1 MTNSRALSRNCLCGL
16 AAAVAAAGAVAG
28 EPVSIAPGESLQGA
42 IASAR
47 PGDVLRLERGR
58 HQGPVV
64 LDKPLT
70 LVGGEGAVL
79 LGSGQGS
86 VVSIAVPGVTV
97 EGLTIRGSGIDV
109 PAMDSAILVARTA
122 PGAKILGNRLE
133 GNLFGVYLHGA
144 GDSVVKDNVIVGR
157 RDLRM
162 SEAGN
167 GVSIWNA
174 PGAKVIGND
183 IRFGRDGIFVNT
195 SKENEFRDN
204 RFTGLR
210 FAIHYM
216 YTHDSKIS
224 GNRSRGNHV
233 GWALMYSDRL
243 EVRDNLSEGDRDHGL
258 LMNYVNDSVVT
269 GNVVRS
275 SENKCLFIYNAHR
288 NRIAGNR
295 FEACSIGIH
304 FTAGSEQNQVFGNA
318 FVNNRTQVKYVGSRV
333 VEWSHGGRGNYW
345 SDNAAFDLNGDGV
358 SDRPYRPNDIADD
371 ILWRYPQ
378 AKLLLNS
385 PAMDVLRYAQ
395 SRLPAL
401 YPGGVVDTA
410 PLMRPPGMGAGS

>member
-1 MTNSRALSRNCLCGL
+1 MGICLRGLFVAMATAL
-16 AAAVAAAGAVAG
+16 AVAGAAAG
-28 EPVSIAPGESLQGA
+28 EPIPIAPGESLQSA
-42 IASAR
+42 IASAE

-58 HQGPVV
+58 HQGPIV

-70 LVGGEGAVL
+70 LVGDEGAVL
-79 LGSGQGS
+79 LGSGHGS
-86 VVSIAVPGVTV
+86 VISITVPGVTV
-97 EGLTIRGSGIDV
+97 KGLTIRGSGIDV

-122 PGAKILGNRLE
+122 PGAKIFNNRLE

-144 GDSVVKDNVIVGR
+144 GNSVVKNNVIVGR
-157 RDLRM
+157 SDLRI

-183 IRFGRDGIFVNT
+183 IRLGRDGIFVNT

-204 RFTGLR
+204 RFSGLR

-216 YTHDSKIS
+216 YTHDSKIT

-288 NRIAGNR
+288 NRIAHNW
-295 FEACSIGIH
+295 FEGCLIGIH

-318 FVNNRTQVKYVGSRV
+318 FVNNQTQVKYVGSRI
-333 VEWSHGGRGNYW
+333 VEWSYQGLGNYW
-345 SDNAAFDLNGDGV
+345 SDNAAFDLNGDGI
-358 SDRPYRPNDIADD
+358 SDRPYRPNDIVDD

-401 YPGGVVDTA
+401 YPGGVLDTA
-410 PLMRPPGMGAGS
+410 PLMLPPDMRAGS